1 MLWGGKQIGGICLLH
16 LIGGNVFIYIYI
28 CIYIYTYAY
37 FKRYPSRRPQVS
49 LKNAKTLRH
58 VDREVFVLKLRQ
70 ERCPVIQLAG
80 SRQSW
85 RQADLHTKNHVSHY
99 MQHRNW
105 CVYLYKHIKL
115 REIKHNINRT
125 CQPNNMWYIYIY
137 IHTHIW
143 GCFPSRKMCVRAYIY
158 IYI

>member
-1 MLWGGKQIGGICLLH
+1 VVGRLVESAYCIWLVEMYL
-16 LIGGNVFIYIYI
+16 FTY
-28 CIYIYTYAY
+28 IYIYTYAY

-125 CQPNNMWYIYIY
+125 CQPNNMWYIYT
-137 IHTHIW
+137 HTYTHM
-143 GCFPSRKMCVRAYIY
+143 GLLPLEKNVCACVYIY
-158 IYI
+158 IYK